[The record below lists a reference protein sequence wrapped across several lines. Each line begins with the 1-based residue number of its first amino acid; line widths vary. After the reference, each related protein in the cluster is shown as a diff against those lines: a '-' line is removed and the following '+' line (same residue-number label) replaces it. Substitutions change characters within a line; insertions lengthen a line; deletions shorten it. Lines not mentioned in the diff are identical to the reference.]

1 MKKFSES
8 HEWVE
13 AENGTAIVGIS
24 QFAAKELGDIV
35 FVELPQVGQTLH
47 ANDVA
52 CVLESTKAAAD
63 VYAPIT
69 GTVLEVN
76 NILVNDLSK
85 VSSAPE
91 TEGWL
96 YKTTI
101 KEKEELDALM
111 DKEAYENMIKGK

>member
-1 MKKFSES
+1 MKKYSES

-13 AENGTAIVGIS
+13 AENGNAVIGITR
-24 QFAAKELGDIV
+24 FAAKELGDIV

-63 VYAPIT
+63 VYAPIS
-69 GTVLEVN
+69 GTVIEVN
-76 NILVNDLSK
+76 SLLLNDLSK
-85 VSSAPE
+85 VGSHSE

-96 YKTTI
+96 YKCTI
-101 KEKEELDALM
+101 IHREQLDTLM
-111 DKEAYENMIKGK
+111 DEKAYEKMIQGK